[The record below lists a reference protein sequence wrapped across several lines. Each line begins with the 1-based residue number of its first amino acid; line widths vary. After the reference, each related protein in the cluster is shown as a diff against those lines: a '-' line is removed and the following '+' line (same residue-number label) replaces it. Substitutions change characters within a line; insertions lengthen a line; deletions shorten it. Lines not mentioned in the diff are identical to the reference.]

1 MQRTTSLLATTALLW
16 AALLPFAPAAHA
28 QSDGEKALAAQ
39 PFTIVA
45 PFPPGGPIDSLA
57 RILANGLSER
67 YKQTAVVDNRTGAN
81 GNIGIDL
88 VKRAAPTG
96 HTLLVVP
103 AGNLTINPTLMP
115 KLGYSVDGDFAPVAS
130 LAKAAN
136 VLAVHPAV
144 PAKNVAELVALSKAK
159 PGTLSYASPGVG
171 SGLHL
176 AGELFKL
183 QTNTEMLHIPYK
195 GSPPAMNDVI
205 GGAVPLMF
213 SNLPAVLGQIKS
225 GKLVAIGLTEAA
237 RSPVAPEIPT
247 LAEQGVSGVVV
258 TSWYGVLA
266 PAGTPPEVVEQLAKD
281 AAEFLAQPNVREALK
296 GQGLVE
302 TVMKPTDFAAHIRAE
317 TATWARIIKTRNIQ
331 AE

>member
-176 AGELFKL
+176 AGELFKQHSGADL
-183 QTNTEMLHIPYK
+183 LHVAYK
-195 GSPPAMNDVI
+195 GTTPGLNDVL
-205 GGAVPLMF
+205 GGTVPVIF
-213 SNLPAVLGQIKS
+213 GNLPGLLPHIQA
-225 GKLVAIGLTEAA
+225 GKLRPLAV
-237 RSPVAPEIPT
+237 SCPT
-247 LAEQGVSGVVV
+247 CRR
-258 TSWYGVLA
+258 WPK
-266 PAGTPPEVVEQLAKD
+266 PAS
-281 AAEFLAQPNVREALK
+281 
-296 GQGLVE
+296 
-302 TVMKPTDFAAHIRAE
+302 RA
-317 TATWARIIKTRNIQ
+317 
-331 AE
+331 